1 MAIDI
6 SKILSSLGEE
16 LVAQAGEPVGLDKET
31 SVRVAAALSQ
41 HIGGGKDLAIKAAA
55 ADTGL
60 TEDVISKMLNKL
72 IETGKEKLMSDSGV
86 TGAIEDA
93 KAQAMSAI
101 GNVSGEATKGLMGK
115 IGGLFGK
122 KTG

>member
-6 SKILSSLGEE
+6 SKILSSVGDD
-16 LVAQAGEPVGLDKET
+16 LVAKAGEPVGLDKDT
-31 SVRVAAALSQ
+31 SVRVAQALST

-60 TEDVISKMLNKL
+60 SEDVISQMLTKL
-72 IETGKEKLMSDSGV
+72 IDTGKEKLMNDSGV
-86 TGAIEDA
+86 TGAIDDA
-93 KAQAMSAI
+93 KAQAMAAVGNI
-101 GNVSGEATKGLMGK
+101 GGEATKGLMGK

-122 KTG
+122 KAG

>member
-6 SKILSSLGEE
+6 SKILSSLGDD
-16 LVAQAGEPVGLDKET
+16 LVAQAGEPLGLDKDT

-41 HIGGGKDLAIKAAA
+41 HIGGGKDLAIKATA

-60 TEDVISKMLNKL
+60 TEDVISSMLNKL
-72 IETGKEKLMSDSGV
+72 IDTGKEKLMNESGV
-86 TGAIEDA
+86 TGAIDDA
-93 KAQAMSAI
+93 KAQAMGAI
-101 GNVSGEATKGLMGK
+101 GNIGGEATKGLMGK

-122 KTG
+122 KAG

>member
-6 SKILSSLGEE
+6 SKILSSLGDD
-16 LVAQAGEPVGLDKET
+16 LVAQAGAPLGLDKDT

-41 HIGGGKDLAIKAAA
+41 HIGGGKDLAIKATA

-60 TEDVISKMLNKL
+60 TEDVISSMLNKL
-72 IETGKEKLMSDSGV
+72 IDTGKEKLMNESGV
-86 TGAIEDA
+86 TGAIDDA
-93 KAQAMSAI
+93 KAQAMGAI
-101 GNVSGEATKGLMGK
+101 GNIGGEATKGLMGK

-122 KTG
+122 KAG

>member
-6 SKILSSLGEE
+6 SKILSSLGED

-31 SVRVAAALSQ
+31 SVRVASALSQ

-60 TEDVISKMLNKL
+60 TEDVISQMLAKL
-72 IETGKEKLMSDSGV
+72 IDTGKEKLMNDSGV
-86 TGAIEDA
+86 TGAIDDA
-93 KAQAMSAI
+93 KDQAIAAL
-101 GNVSGEATKGLMGK
+101 GNVGGEAAKGLFGK
-115 IGGLFGK
+115 IGGMFGK
-122 KTG
+122 K